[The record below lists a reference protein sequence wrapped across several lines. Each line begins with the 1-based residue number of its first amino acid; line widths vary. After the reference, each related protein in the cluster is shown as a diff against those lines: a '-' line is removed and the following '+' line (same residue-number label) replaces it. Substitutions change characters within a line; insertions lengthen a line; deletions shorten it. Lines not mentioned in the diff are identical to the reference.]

1 VNHLRYY
8 RNSSPRQNKNQRRGL
23 GFTLVEVIIAVVVI
37 SILATI
43 SVVAYNG
50 VQHRAREAA
59 IQADT
64 RALISE
70 LEAYY
75 GQYGSFPMSTNTL
88 NNGQGVK
95 VGPNHTFIYAPIS
108 STGSTASGY
117 CVAVYNT
124 VFPKNSVF
132 AASHKKGEIKGFAPT
147 TGTQVCTAQEN
158 STTVTLTITGT
169 NPTAVGAS

>member
-1 VNHLRYY
+1 MKHLP
-8 RNSSPRQNKNQRRGL
+8 SLFGIKARQAKPLRRTS
-23 GFTLVEVIIAVVVI
+23 GFTIVEVIIALVVI

-43 SVVAYNG
+43 SLVAYNG

-64 RALISE
+64 RAIVSE

-95 VGPNHTFIYAPIS
+95 VGKDNTFIYAPIS
-108 STGSTASGY
+108 ATGTTASGY
-117 CVAVYNT
+117 CVAVYTT
-124 VFPKNSVF
+124 VWPKNSVF
-132 AASHKKGEIKGFAPT
+132 AASHKKGEIKGYAPAN
-147 TGTQVCTAQEN
+147 GTQVCTAQEN

-169 NPTAVGAS
+169 NPTVVSAS